1 VTDERAPVEAAVEAP
16 EAAGPAPA
24 AGPAAKPSRA
34 RLVLLAALFVGL
46 FVIGYLLDVTAYLTQ
61 ERIEGMVEAAG
72 PWGFVVFA
80 ALFSLGELAHVPGI
94 VFIVVGSI
102 LWGPWA
108 GGAISYASALASVS
122 VAFAIVRR
130 VGGQP
135 LASMQRPWMR
145 LAMLRLE
152 TRPVTTVA
160 ILRLVFFMLPALNYV
175 LALTPVRYRDFLI
188 GSAIGL
194 VPGVILV
201 SSGVSGLASW
211 LGWG

>member
-1 VTDERAPVEAAVEAP
+1 MTEGDEKGGEAPPAPP
-16 EAAGPAPA
+16 EAAPAVAP
-24 AGPAAKPSRA
+24 PKPPSRT
-34 RLVLLAALFVGL
+34 RLVVLGVLFVLL
-46 FVIGYLLDVTAYLTQ
+46 FVVGYALDVPAYLTQ

-72 PWGFVVFA
+72 PWGFFVFA
-80 ALFSLGELAHVPGI
+80 ALFAVGELAHVPGI
-94 VFIVVGSI
+94 AFIIVGSI

-108 GGAISYASALASVS
+108 GAAISYASALVSVS

-135 LASMQRPWMR
+135 LAAMERPWLR

-160 ILRLVFFMLPALNYV
+160 VLRLVFFMLPALNYV
-175 LALTPVRYRDFLI
+175 LALTPVRFRDFLI

-194 VPGVILV
+194 VPGVLLV

>member
-1 VTDERAPVEAAVEAP
+1 VSEPDETRAGDAP
-16 EAAGPAPA
+16 PPAPDA
-24 AGPAAKPSRA
+24 APRPKPSRT
-34 RLVLLAALFVGL
+34 RLILLGVLFVALFV
-46 FVIGYLLDVTAYLTQ
+46 VGYALDVPAYLTQ

-80 ALFSLGELAHVPGI
+80 ALFAAGELAHVPGI
-94 VFIVVGSI
+94 VFIIVGSM

-108 GGAISYASALASVS
+108 GAAISYVSALVSVS

-135 LASMQRPWMR
+135 LAAMERPWLR

-152 TRPVTTVA
+152 TRPVVTVA
-160 ILRLVFFMLPALNYV
+160 LLRLVFFMLPALNYI
-175 LALTPVRYRDFLI
+175 LALTPVRYRDFLL

-194 VPGVILV
+194 VPGVVLV